1 MPLLGLRAWHPV
13 PRIRRN
19 QTERVEVLVLEQQQ
33 LVLMVLT
40 IRAKEV
46 GLPQDKNSVAH
57 KQAPFPKAASGKPP
71 AKRVVG
77 P

>member
-1 MPLLGLRAWHPV
+1 V

-71 AKRVVG
+71 AKLVVG

>member
-1 MPLLGLRAWHPV
+1 
-13 PRIRRN
+13 
-19 QTERVEVLVLEQQQ
+19 VLVLEQQQ
-33 LVLMVLT
+33 LVPMVLT
-40 IRAKEV
+40 IQAKEV

>member
-33 LVLMVLT
+33 LAPMVLT
-40 IRAKEV
+40 IQAKEV
-46 GLPQDKNSVAH
+46 GLPQNKNSVAH
-57 KQAPFPKAASGKPP
+57 KQAPSPKAVWGKPP

>member
-13 PRIRRN
+13 PRIQQN
-19 QTERVEVLVLEQQQ
+19 QTERVEVPVLEQQQ

>member
-1 MPLLGLRAWHPV
+1 M
-13 PRIRRN
+13 PRIQQN
-19 QTERVEVLVLEQQQ
+19 QTERVEVPVLEQQQ

-57 KQAPFPKAASGKPP
+57 KQAPFPKAAEGKPP